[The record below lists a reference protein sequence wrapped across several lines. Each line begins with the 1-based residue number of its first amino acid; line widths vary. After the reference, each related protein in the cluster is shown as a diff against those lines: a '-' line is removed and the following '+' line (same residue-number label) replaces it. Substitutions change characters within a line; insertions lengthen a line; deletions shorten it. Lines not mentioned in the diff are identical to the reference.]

1 MKLLCALLVFV
12 ASASAVKNYGG
23 YQVLRVVPQDMEQ
36 LQRLHDL
43 YNLLEDTVDFWKEP
57 TRLNQPVDIMIGPNL
72 VKDVKLELSRRDL
85 DFSIYVEDVQT
96 NINNERCTDCV
107 NAKAGFNYNI
117 YHTADEISQWVTDMA
132 TDYSIVTEINIGKSH
147 EGRDIKAIK
156 ISSGGSKRVIYIQG
170 GIHAR
175 EWISP
180 ATMMYMANEIVTNYG
195 VDPAVTD
202 MVDNY
207 DWYIVPSLNVDGYAY
222 SWTNDRMW
230 RKNRQP
236 AFSLPSCVG
245 TDLNRNYP
253 YKWGGIGASPN
264 PCSETFYGDA
274 PLSGRETSVVHKW
287 LQRFSGNIALFIDF
301 HNYSQLWLYPW
312 GYTHDKDIRQPH
324 KDLQHALAIKAT
336 DALKV
341 PYGTEYF
348 VGMSGPDMYPAAGA
362 SEDYGYATLRVSY
375 SYIVELRD
383 EGNYGFL
390 IPESLIEPS
399 GIETFEALKVLGND
413 PLPKGPPI
421 PVV

>member
-43 YNLLEDTVDFWKEP
+43 YSLLEDTVDFWKEP
-57 TRLNQPVDIMIGPNL
+57 TRLNQPVDIMVGPNL
-72 VKDVKLELSRRDL
+72 VKDVKIELSRRGL
-85 DFSIYVEDVQT
+85 DFSIFVEDVQT

-107 NAKAGFNYNI
+107 NTKAGFDYTI
-117 YHTADEISQWVTDMA
+117 YHTSKEISQWVTDMA
-132 TDYSIVTEINIGKSH
+132 RDHGIVTEINIGKSD
-147 EGRDIKAIK
+147 EGRDIKAVK

-180 ATMMYMANEIVTNYG
+180 ATMMYMANEMVTMYG
-195 VDPAVTD
+195 VDSTVTA

-207 DWYIVPSLNVDGYAY
+207 DWYIVPSLNVDGYDY
-222 SWTNDRMW
+222 TWTNDRMW

-236 AFSLPSCVG
+236 NTGSSCIG

-253 YKWGGIGASPN
+253 YKWGGSGTSDN
-264 PCSETFYGDA
+264 PCSDIFHGEA
-274 PLSGRETSVVHKW
+274 PLSGIETSVVHEW
-287 LQRFSGNIALFIDF
+287 LQQFSGNIALFIDF

-312 GYTHDKDIRQPH
+312 GYTNKKNIEQPH
-324 KDLQHALAIKAT
+324 KDLQHDLAIRAT
-336 DALKV
+336 DALRK

-362 SEDYGYATLRVSY
+362 SEDYGYVTLGVSY

-390 IPESLIEPS
+390 
-399 GIETFEALKVLGND
+399 FF
-413 PLPKGPPI
+413 
-421 PVV
+421 